1 MFFLH
6 RFDADNNSRFTTMID
21 FLYSLDLSILYF
33 FNHTLS
39 SGLLDRFFSTITNV
53 NNWYITYII
62 LLGICW
68 TKGGQIGKIA
78 VIGVLLLIIAGDQL
92 GHRVIK
98 EIFQRERP
106 CNVFSDILTPLGCTG
121 SYSFPSNHALNNF
134 AAATFFYR
142 LFPKLKWILF
152 ITAFLVALSRLYLG
166 LHYPSDMIGGAL
178 IGIFF
183 GYIFAEGVLR
193 FNRWLD
199 VRKKLKYNSHISPE
213 NIDE

>member
-1 MFFLH
+1 
-6 RFDADNNSRFTTMID
+6 MIE
-21 FLYSLDLSILYF
+21 FLYSIDLSILYF
-33 FNHTLS
+33 VNHTLS

-53 NNWYITYII
+53 NNWYIAYII

-68 TKGGQIGKIA
+68 TKGGQVGKIA
-78 VIGVLLLIIAGDQL
+78 VIGVLLLILAGDQL

-106 CNVFSDILTPLGCTG
+106 CNVLSDIITPLGCTG

-134 AAATFFYR
+134 ATATFFYR
-142 LFPKLKWILF
+142 IFPKLKWILF

-166 LHYPSDMIGGAL
+166 LHYPSDMLGGAV

-193 FNRWLD
+193 VNTWLD
-199 VRKKLKYNSHISPE
+199 LRKKLKNTLKISSE
-213 NIDE
+213 D

>member
-1 MFFLH
+1 
-6 RFDADNNSRFTTMID
+6 MIE
-21 FLYSLDLSILYF
+21 FLYSIDLSILYF
-33 FNHTLS
+33 VNHTLS

-53 NNWYITYII
+53 NNWYIAYII

-68 TKGGQIGKIA
+68 TKSGQVGKIA
-78 VIGVLLLIIAGDQL
+78 VIGVLLLILAGDQL

-106 CNVFSDILTPLGCTG
+106 CNVLSDILTPLGCTG

-142 LFPKLKWILF
+142 IFPKLKWILF

-166 LHYPSDMIGGAL
+166 LHYPSDMLGGAV

-193 FNRWLD
+193 VNTWLD
-199 VRKKLKYNSHISPE
+199 LRKKLKNTLKISSE
-213 NIDE
+213 DKDE